1 MRHAS
6 VIVPFQSAPRPDEV
20 EWLASL
26 AQAPGIAE
34 VLVAAPTEPGEALR
48 GKKKVKPLVIPGGRG
63 AQLRGAIA
71 RTRTEQVI
79 LQEPHTGYDPR
90 DYAKLLAPLGAEEA
104 DAVYGNRFGS
114 TRSVS
119 SYFQTV
125 AGNGLRFLSNAVT
138 NLALKD
144 PDCGVKAFGGP
155 QLRALKLT
163 SEDQGIDAEL
173 TFKIAA
179 QFYRVFEVP
188 LHYSAAPPRDNA
200 ARMIADART
209 LLRYAASAN
218 DADNLHEGYNTLLRM
233 DSAPNYNAWLGR
245 KLRAHLGKRVL
256 EVGAGIGTITRQI
269 EQGRELVLALEVDPF
284 YVEKLKNLFKNRPHV
299 KPFLSG
305 VESADWDKLKPHQID
320 SIVLSNVLE
329 HIADDAGAV
338 ANFKRVLVPGGRLVV
353 LVPALP
359 QLFGTI
365 DEAVGHFRRYTPA
378 TLRAV
383 LEGQGFTVEALE
395 WINLVGIPGWFM
407 NGRIL
412 KRRAV
417 PALQLK
423 LYDTVSPLLA
433 GIEDRLPIPVG
444 MSLMAVARI

>member
-1 MRHAS
+1 MSHAS
-6 VIVPFQSAPRPDEV
+6 VIVPFSGAPRPE
-20 EWLASL
+20 EISWLGSL
-26 AQAPGIAE
+26 AQAEGIAE
-34 VLVAAPTEPGEALR
+34 VLVATPAEPAEALR
-48 GKKKVKPLVIPGGRG
+48 QTKRLRALVIPGGRG
-63 AQLRGAIA
+63 AQLREAIA
-71 RTRTEQVI
+71 QTKTEQVI

-90 DYAKLLAPLGAEEA
+90 DYQTLLAPLASEEA

-114 TRSVS
+114 TRAVS

-155 QLRALKLT
+155 QLRALKLS
-163 SEDQGIDAEL
+163 SEDQGVDAEL

-188 LHYSAAPPRDNA
+188 LRYSAAPPRDNA
-200 ARMIADART
+200 ARMLADART
-209 LLRYAASAN
+209 LLRYAATAN

-245 KLRAHLGKRVL
+245 KLRAHLGQRVL
-256 EVGAGIGTITRQI
+256 EVGAGIGTITRQL
-269 EQGRELVLALEVDPF
+269 EKGRELVLALEVDPF
-284 YVEKLKNLFKNRPHV
+284 YVEKLKNLFKNKPHV
-299 KPFLSG
+299 KPILSG
-305 VESADWDKLKPHQID
+305 VESADWDKLKPYNID

-329 HIADDAGAV
+329 HIEDDGAAV
-338 ANFKRVLVPGGRLVV
+338 ANFKRVLVPGGRLVI

-365 DEAVGHFRRYTPA
+365 DEAVGHFRRYTPE

-383 LEGQGFTVEALE
+383 LEGQGFAVETLE

-407 NGRIL
+407 NGRVF

-417 PALQLK
+417 PPLQLK

-433 GIEDRLPIPVG
+433 QLEDKLPIPVG
-444 MSLMAVARI
+444 MSLMAVARA